1 MKTAFLA
8 SCLLAALALPSVSR
22 AATTDVMTLPS
33 VEVRPQVG
41 WVGHQHNER
50 IVTLPTVTVR
60 PDALTRLQASA
71 LDAVALLPQVETVPQ
86 LSLSL
91 ELPRWNAG
99 LPSLSGSAL

>member
-8 SCLLAALALPSVSR
+8 SCLLAALALPSVSL
-22 AATTDVMTLPS
+22 AATPDVTTLPS

-41 WVGHQHNER
+41 WVGHPHNER

-60 PDALTRLQASA
+60 PDALTHLQAGA
-71 LDAVALLPQVETVPQ
+71 LEAVALLPQVESLP
-86 LSLSL
+86 LPALSL

-99 LPSLSGSAL
+99 LPTFSGSAL